1 MLKSLP
7 IILMVVFI
15 CSQSFAM
22 LPQESAS
29 WQGEV
34 KMAAAGTATGCSA
47 LLLFILVDIY

>member
-22 LPQESAS
+22 LPQEMLR
-29 WQGEV
+29 GKV
-34 KMAAAGTATGCSA
+34 R
-47 LLLFILVDIY
+47 